1 MDKRAMRSAGTDFP
15 MDGLGTAEGRIH
27 PAPVMLNLSVS
38 VLLQK
43 GLHALYVT
51 CYTKCV
57 KLLEANWPQDVRL

>member
-27 PAPVMLNLSVS
+27 PAPIILSLSVS

-57 KLLEANWPQDVRL
+57 KLLEETGRRM